1 MVTRMSEMAQVMKSV
16 MTFTLI
22 LGTLSMIWPA
32 IIALGM
38 GASSLLLHSW
48 STGEAVVTLLAQVR

>member
-1 MVTRMSEMAQVMKSV
+1 MVTRMSDLAQTAKSV
-16 MTFTLI
+16 ITFMLI

-38 GASSLLLHSW
+38 GASSLLLRSW
-48 STGEAVVTLLAQVR
+48 SSGEVVVTVLSQLR